1 MMKVSAIS
9 SGCGVNVEGIN
20 LADLSDKMIE
30 ELKRLFAEHGLLFF
44 RDQVLSQA
52 NHLALAKQFGP
63 IVTNKHFQ
71 ALSGFPEIAQ
81 ITKEADQTTNIGG
94 GWHTDHSYD
103 PEPAMGSILVAR
115 DLPSSGG
122 DTRFANLSAAYAGLD
137 RKTKEQISG
146 LRAVHC
152 NEHLYGQGGYYAQ
165 TDLANQ
171 LSGMDQTSSA
181 THPVVITHPLSGK
194 KTLYVNPGHTIQI
207 EGWTLEDSAHL
218 LSQLYAHV
226 DQEAYTCRFKWW
238 PGSVAF
244 WDNRATW
251 HFAENDYDG
260 ERRSMERVTLAG
272 TRLS

>member
-9 SGCGVNVEGIN
+9 SGCGITVEGLN
-20 LADLSDKMIE
+20 LADLSDKTIE

-137 RKTKEQISG
+137 RKTKGQIAG

-171 LSGMDQTSSA
+171 LSGMDQTSTA

-226 DQEAYTCRFKWW
+226 DQEAYTCRFMWQ